1 MIGLNIKVVSQDQD
15 LKKEDNVTVAEVVEI
30 YILRCQWWKFKTL
43 EIWVVRS
50 ENGNRDVRIRGVERK
65 KKILRDV

>member
-30 YILRCQWWKFKTL
+30 YILRCQ
-43 EIWVVRS
+43 
-50 ENGNRDVRIRGVERK
+50 
-65 KKILRDV
+65 